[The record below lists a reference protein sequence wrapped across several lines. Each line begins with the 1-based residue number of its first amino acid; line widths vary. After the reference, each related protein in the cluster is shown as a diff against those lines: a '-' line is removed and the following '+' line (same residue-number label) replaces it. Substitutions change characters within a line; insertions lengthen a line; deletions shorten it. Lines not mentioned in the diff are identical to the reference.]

1 MNQNHLQLNCWST
14 YSELVKDKGW
24 TESTGNDICLELC
37 QFEDAPWNEVNN
49 GKPITPN
56 KLARMLKPFKV
67 KPRQTWST
75 NTGKNRRL
83 YQIKDVE
90 QAYAPYN
97 PSTSDRSDRS
107 DRPL

>member
-1 MNQNHLQLNCWST
+1 
-14 YSELVKDKGW
+14 
-24 TESTGNDICLELC
+24 
-37 QFEDAPWNEVNN
+37 VNN

-67 KPRQTWST
+67 KPKQAWSAD
-75 NTGKNRRL
+75 TGKNRRL

-97 PSTSDRSDRS
+97 PSTSDRSDRDDS
-107 DRPL
+107 PL